1 MADKAAN
8 SIRLLVALRHTSLA
22 QTIDDALKLLVKD
35 LVVGPLDPGIC
46 LNGEAGVDLLDLCR
60 RLSRLFVIAGVSVCP
75 REIGERPPRWFP
87 RDRLFAPFDRLI
99 PLREMI
105 VGDCHENL
113 ASAEGKSEELGLNS
127 SRGRCPP
134 VPEGFASEGAERVA
148 GNKMALD
155 VEGVLDGGVNGQE
168 PLR

>member
-105 VGDCHENL
+105 VGGL
-113 ASAEGKSEELGLNS
+113 SQELGFGRRKVGRTWLELKPRSLPAS
-127 SRGRCPP
+127 SGRLRLGGRG
-134 VPEGFASEGAERVA
+134 V

-155 VEGVLDGGVNGQE
+155 VEGVLDGGGNGQK

>member
-87 RDRLFAPFDRLI
+87 RDRVFAPFDRLI

-113 ASAEGKSEELGLNS
+113 ASAEGKSEELGLDS
-127 SRGRCPP
+127 SRGRC
-134 VPEGFASEGAERVA
+134 PEGFASEGAERVA

-155 VEGVLDGGVNGQE
+155 VEGVLDGGVNGPG